1 MRSVF
6 TIRARRRTAAQQLAL
21 RQVKREISATDPH
34 GRLKYLRDFTEAFL
48 DYEQVLTAP
57 DLRQKYAGSD
67 VILLGDYHALAAS
80 QNFAAGLLAELADG
94 SRPVVLAVEMV
105 FARDQRVLD
114 RWFTGEIGEDE
125 LRAAI
130 RYDAE
135 WGYDWGP
142 FVALLRR
149 ARESG
154 CAVYGIDCGPRGNMR
169 RIGARD
175 RYAAERISEL
185 RARIPESRI
194 LALFGEAHLAPNHL
208 PRWLRQQ
215 RPQDRILTV
224 LQNLDELYWKSA
236 GELMDSV
243 HAVQV
248 SHDVLCV
255 FNSTPLEKYESYR
268 IYIARWRTEPSDP
281 DLAPTFYNLVDSLL
295 RSLGLEQYYP
305 AAGNHP
311 STLVEEYPE
320 VQMRS
325 DPRQFNRLLSARQ
338 VMAAE
343 RRKLLD
349 RLRDQGCVYLPK
361 QNLLLMER
369 FQMAAAAE
377 EAVRFVQ
384 SECRGPGS
392 FQGPW
397 IGSSAEHQFYFEVME
412 RALITF
418 GTRVLLPD
426 VRVMREADLL
436 AFHGQPREAIEEQT
450 RFSYREVVRLL
461 EFLALHKELEKSRRP
476 GAVPLEIIRGFAATG
491 KRREFLVRSLG
502 AMLGAEIHDAYLAGA
517 CARRYLRSLFFRKI
531 HLPGAAKKAYFELAR
546 KVRRPQQMLF
556 V

>member
-114 RWFTGEIGEDE
+114 LWFTGEIGEDE

-185 RARIPESRI
+185 RARMPESRV

-224 LQNLDELYWKSA
+224 L
-236 GELMDSV
+236 
-243 HAVQV
+243 
-248 SHDVLCV
+248 
-255 FNSTPLEKYESYR
+255 
-268 IYIARWRTEPSDP
+268 
-281 DLAPTFYNLVDSLL
+281 
-295 RSLGLEQYYP
+295 
-305 AAGNHP
+305 
-311 STLVEEYPE
+311 
-320 VQMRS
+320 
-325 DPRQFNRLLSARQ
+325 
-338 VMAAE
+338 
-343 RRKLLD
+343 
-349 RLRDQGCVYLPK
+349 
-361 QNLLLMER
+361 
-369 FQMAAAAE
+369 
-377 EAVRFVQ
+377 
-384 SECRGPGS
+384 
-392 FQGPW
+392 
-397 IGSSAEHQFYFEVME
+397 
-412 RALITF
+412 
-418 GTRVLLPD
+418 
-426 VRVMREADLL
+426 
-436 AFHGQPREAIEEQT
+436 
-450 RFSYREVVRLL
+450 
-461 EFLALHKELEKSRRP
+461 
-476 GAVPLEIIRGFAATG
+476 
-491 KRREFLVRSLG
+491 
-502 AMLGAEIHDAYLAGA
+502 
-517 CARRYLRSLFFRKI
+517 
-531 HLPGAAKKAYFELAR
+531 
-546 KVRRPQQMLF
+546 
-556 V
+556 